1 LVYSHDGSAEGNLRH
16 FWNNSVKE
24 YTKDAFRIAGIYA
37 AASSLWILISDEAL
51 VLIAKD
57 PQTMA
62 RIAMYKGWGFVFL
75 TATLLFLILR
85 RRLILLNIASLEN
98 ARLNLDLVRTLE
110 KSNSELVQAYD
121 ATIEALSYA
130 LDLKDSETKWHSK
143 RVTDLTLLVA
153 KSMGMSE
160 GRLVHMRRGALLH
173 DIGKMGIPDSIL
185 LKPGPLNAQE
195 MEVMRKHPLYAEQ
208 MLSRIEYL
216 QPALDIPYAHHEK
229 WDGSGYPRGLKG
241 EEIPLPARIFAVA
254 DVFDA
259 LTSDRPYRRA
269 WSRERAFAEIKAQK
283 GRHFDPRVVDAFF
296 ALENLDAFCGKTDE
310 EFTPPDGN

>member
-1 LVYSHDGSAEGNLRH
+1 MGGSVGGSPRRFRNKG
-16 FWNNSVKE
+16 VKE
-24 YTKDAFRIAGIYA
+24 YTKDAFRLAGIYA

-62 RIAMYKGWGFVFL
+62 RFAMYKGWGFVIL
-75 TATLLFLILR
+75 TATLLFLVLR
-85 RRLILLNIASLEN
+85 RRLIQLNAAGLEN
-98 ARLNLDLVRTLE
+98 TRLNLDLVRTLE
-110 KSNSELVQAYD
+110 QSNSELVQAYD

-143 RVTDLTLLVA
+143 RVTDLTILVA
-153 KSMGMSE
+153 KSMGMGEES
-160 GRLVHMRRGALLH
+160 LVHMRRGALLH

-185 LKPGPLNAQE
+185 LKPGPLNAEE
-195 MEVMRKHPLYAEQ
+195 MEVMRKHPLYAKQ

-241 EEIPLPARIFAVA
+241 EEIPLSARIFAVV

-269 WSRERAFAEIKAQK
+269 WPREKALAEIQAQK
-283 GRHFDPRVVDAFF
+283 GRQFDPQVVDAFF
-296 ALENLDAFCGKTDE
+296 AVGNLDAFSGAMDE
-310 EFTPPDGN
+310 SFTPPDGN

>member
-1 LVYSHDGSAEGNLRH
+1 M
-16 FWNNSVKE
+16 KE
-24 YTKDAFRIAGIYA
+24 YTKDALRVAGIYA
-37 AASSLWILISDEAL
+37 AASLLWILVSDEAL

-62 RIAMYKGWGFVFL
+62 RIAMYKGWGFVIL

-85 RRLILLNIASLEN
+85 RRLALLSAASQEN
-98 ARLNLDLVRTLE
+98 ARLSLDLVHTLE

-121 ATIEALSYA
+121 ATIEALSFA

-143 RVTDLTLLVA
+143 RVTELTILVA

-160 GRLVHMRRGALLH
+160 ENLIHMRRGALLH

-195 MEVMRKHPLYAEQ
+195 IEVMRKHPLYAEQ

-241 EEIPLPARIFAVA
+241 EDIPLAARIFAVV

-269 WSRERAFAEIKAQK
+269 WPLERALSEIRSQS

-296 ALENLDAFCGKTDE
+296 HLGNLDTFSGEITE
-310 EFTPPDGN
+310 EFIPPDGN